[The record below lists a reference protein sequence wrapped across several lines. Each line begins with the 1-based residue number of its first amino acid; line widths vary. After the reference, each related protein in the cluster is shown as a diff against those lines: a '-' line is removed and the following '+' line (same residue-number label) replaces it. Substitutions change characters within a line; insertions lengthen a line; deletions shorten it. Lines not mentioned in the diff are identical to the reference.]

1 MLDGNVTV
9 LLIKV
14 NLSVGQLMWM
24 LDGNMTLLLIKVNLS
39 VGLRKYMNNRK

>member
-9 LLIKV
+9 LFIKV

-39 VGLRKYMNNRK
+39 VGVRKYMNNRK